1 MKRFVSFTLLLVGI
15 ALMLSA
21 CVGAV
26 PAPVTPVPNPVGQAT
41 SVPSATAQGTF
52 TGDDWGEVIVKK
64 GDTIK
69 VGFSAALVGDLAA
82 YGLDA
87 QRGAQLA
94 VDDLGLEVFPGFN
107 VELVSEDDQCT
118 GAGGTTVANKI
129 ASNPQIVGL
138 IGPMCSGG
146 VIAASDIL
154 EEAHVVVVAPSATAV
169 VVTARGLEVVN
180 QAVYNDAIQ
189 SNALAAYALETLNL
203 DKAAVLH
210 DGTIYGQGLADVF
223 KETFEKDGG
232 TVTNYEAITPG
243 ETDFRATLTKVA
255 ANQPELI
262 FYGGY
267 HVEGVLLV
275 NQLSDVGMDGIVFVG
290 ADGINNP
297 KFLEGAGPDAEG
309 VYASSATTRQ
319 GARYEEFIQKYQA
332 AGGKKEDI
340 IFAPQNYDAVAVLI
354 NAIKQV
360 GKLDADGNLV
370 IGRHALA
377 QAVRGTTDL
386 AGYSGQITFDSKGS
400 LTNPNADVA
409 IFRATNGKWEPVS
422 AAK

>member
-1 MKRFVSFTLLLVGI
+1 LIAGI
-15 ALMLSA
+15 ALLFGACAPSA
-21 CVGAV
+21 
-26 PAPVTPVPNPVGQAT
+26 PIPTAPSSAATAEPQAT
-41 SVPSATAQGTF
+41 SSTSTTPQ
-52 TGDDWGEVIVKK
+52 DDWGEVVIKK

-69 VGFSAALVGDLAA
+69 LGFSAALVGDLAA

-94 VDDLGLEVFPGFN
+94 VDELGKEVFPGYS

-118 GAGGTTVANKI
+118 GAGGTTVANKV

-154 EEAHVVVVAPSATAV
+154 ENAHVVIVAPSATAV

-189 SNALAAYALETLNL
+189 SNALATYVLEDLNL

-223 KETFEKDGG
+223 KTAFEQGGG

-255 ANQPELI
+255 ANDPEVI

-267 HVEGVLLV
+267 HVEGILLV
-275 NQLSDVGMDGIVFVG
+275 SQKNEVGMEDVVFVG

-319 GARYEEFIQKYQA
+319 GAKYEEFVEKYEG

-340 IFAPQNYDAVAVLI
+340 IFAPQNYDAVAILI
-354 NAIKQV
+354 NALKQA

-377 QAVRGTTDL
+377 QAVRATKGL
-386 AGYSGQITFDSKGS
+386 AGYSGEITFDDKGS
-400 LTNPNADVA
+400 LINPNADVA
-409 IFRATNGKWEPVS
+409 IFQAKDGQWEPIS
-422 AAK
+422 DTK